1 MTQFNKTVIK
11 SFFEKGKQ
19 PTQAQFASLIE
30 SNINLQESTT
40 QTASGSVATLQ
51 YLSSSQGVSA
61 PVVNA
66 NALANSTVISKTTV
80 VNDNHISILYPTK
93 GNDIEISDGMTFEI
107 GEDAEAH
114 LPCNPMT
121 DIETDGIGNISYVV
135 DITAS
140 GNISAS
146 GTVFAD
152 NFSSTGGDTSGIT
165 FVDNT
170 NITGDITASGNISA
184 SGNIFGDDITA
195 SDLVTAAK
203 VSATQLSSSAAGI
216 AVAGTRVIFSTGAGL
231 FIGQNSGNGPD
242 ADVTIEGND
251 INISGSVGTGLHKIT
266 GAVTMSGGPGGVLI
280 GHESTH
286 AYAPPK
292 LRIFSDITQSG
303 VISSSNDILTSE
315 NITTLGSSSFMSTS
329 ASFSW
334 SGSFDVAESVLA
346 IKFND
351 LPNTVDQ
358 AALIGTGSI
367 FASGSKI
374 SSENALQ
381 STALHIF
388 TG

>member
-40 QTASGSVATLQ
+40 QTASGSIATLQ
-51 YLSSSQGVSA
+51 HLSSSQGVSA

-184 SGNIFGDDITA
+184 SGNVIGFSGSFTRVVGSNVFGTE
-195 SDLVTAAK
+195 
-203 VSATQLSSSAAGI
+203 LSSSAAGI
-216 AVAGTRVIFSTGAGL
+216 AIAGTRVMFSTGDGL
-231 FIGQNSGNGPD
+231 FMGVNMGNGPD

-251 INISGSVGTGLHKIT
+251 INISGSVGTGLHKVT

-351 LPNTVDQ
+351 LPTTVDQ